1 MKGVFILIILCIFCL
16 LPSIGLGL
24 FAIFDDD
31 EDNGSC
37 VSPIDEKYDFS
48 NASGIYKICLLYT
61 SPSPR
66 D

>member
-1 MKGVFILIILCIFCL
+1 MKASIIILMILCIFCL

-24 FAIFDDD
+24 YAIFYD
-31 EDNGSC
+31 EDNGNC

-48 NASGIYKICLLYT
+48 NASGSYKID
-61 SPSPR
+61 SFKK